1 VQTII
6 ISGNLG
12 KDAESKTTQKGDKVT
27 SFSVGVKQGW
37 GDNSSTNWYR
47 CSVWGERGEKIAQY
61 LTKGAKVFVTGEL
74 TIGSYEGKPQ
84 FDVRV
89 NEIEWERRQSGEQRS
104 ADGSQ
109 GAPTGRPAHFDSN
122 LDDDVPFISNDLA
135 LEYRVS

>member
-1 VQTII
+1 MQTII

-37 GDNSSTNWYR
+37 GENSSTNWYR
-47 CSVWGERGEKIAQY
+47 CSVWGERGGKIAEY
-61 LTKGAKVFVTGEL
+61 LSKGVKVFVTGEL

-89 NEIEWERRQSGEQRS
+89 NEIEWERRQ

-109 GAPTGRPAHFDSN
+109 GAPQRQRETASHAGD
-122 LDDDVPFISNDLA
+122 LDDDVPFLSNDLD
-135 LEYRVS
+135 LERRVS